1 METIHSNHGED
12 GACAFFTP
20 GNEPRTRL
28 QLYNRV
34 LFLYVCCARAACLTG
49 VVPVVP
55 KQMVA
60 EFPAIPAANGHRLR
74 ERFVSDFRTEQRV

>member
-1 METIHSNHGED
+1 MVLVHFSLRVTNRERAYNCTIVS
-12 GACAFFTP
+12 
-20 GNEPRTRL
+20 
-28 QLYNRV
+28 

-74 ERFVSDFRTEQRV
+74 ERFVSDFRTEQRDETA